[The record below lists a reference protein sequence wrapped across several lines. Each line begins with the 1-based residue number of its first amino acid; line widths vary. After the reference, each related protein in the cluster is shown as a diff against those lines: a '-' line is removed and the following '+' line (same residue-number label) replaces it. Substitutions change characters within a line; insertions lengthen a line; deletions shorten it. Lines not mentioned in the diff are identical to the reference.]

1 MKTVKN
7 SLIGMVLAVIAFYGC
22 DNFDDINTNPDTT
35 TKVPSSMLCTNILLQ
50 ITKYSGDAKAY
61 IADNALPKY
70 VAYAN
75 EGKMAE
81 QYNRLGRAGFG
92 YYTIW
97 PKANDMVQYALGDIY
112 EDGYRG
118 VAHFARAY
126 ALYDMTMRMG
136 DIPCSEAGKGD
147 ASFRPAYDTQEQV
160 FITILNELR
169 EAASCF

>member
-22 DNFDDINTNPDTT
+22 DSFDDINTNPDTT

-75 EGKMAE
+75 EGKMA
-81 QYNRLGRAGFG
+81 
-92 YYTIW
+92 
-97 PKANDMVQYALGDIY
+97 
-112 EDGYRG
+112 
-118 VAHFARAY
+118 
-126 ALYDMTMRMG
+126 
-136 DIPCSEAGKGD
+136 
-147 ASFRPAYDTQEQV
+147 
-160 FITILNELR
+160 
-169 EAASCF
+169 